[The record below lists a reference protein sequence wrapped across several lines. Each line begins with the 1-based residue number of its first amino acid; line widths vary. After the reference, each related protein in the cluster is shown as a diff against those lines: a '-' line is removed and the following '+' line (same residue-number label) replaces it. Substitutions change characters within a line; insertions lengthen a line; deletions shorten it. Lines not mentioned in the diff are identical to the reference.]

1 MKSRVRYSNGRII
14 YFFPCRAFER
24 THNPSG
30 PQGHK
35 SLVHIQS
42 TRKQASLCLPDNKT
56 HFSLPLDHGLY
67 HIFSG
72 SHYNNKKGCGAA
84 QIFARNLCCYADGQD
99 IHRVKG
105 VVVSSR

>member
-1 MKSRVRYSNGRII
+1 MFGIQMGTLSISS
-14 YFFPCRAFER
+14 
-24 THNPSG
+24 NPSG
-30 PQGHK
+30 PRGHK

-72 SHYNNKKGCGAA
+72 SYYNNKKVAERLKYLHV
-84 QIFARNLCCYADGQD
+84 IY
-99 IHRVKG
+99 
-105 VVVSSR
+105 VVMQMVIV